1 MKAVARLKPRPW
13 ALFIYGVLV
22 TVIAIVGSG
31 RELLATFLI
40 TGVPGFLLGLA
51 RYRFLVLLIPLTV
64 IGTFLNALA
73 IYYTG
78 LAREPGEVVAKIW
91 VVEIPQFAVETTA
104 VIALRVFSFAGAGLL
119 LVSLVSPRDALR
131 SLTEELGLPKGL
143 AFSLAF
149 ALRLFPL
156 IRRDLSEVMAV
167 RRLRGYRTIP
177 ISPGD
182 YMSII
187 APLLNVS
194 LERAVWVGISAELRG
209 FRLRRVKRRLVL
221 GLPEAVLAVLLA
233 VQAAAL
239 FVL

>member
-1 MKAVARLKPRPW
+1 MARLKPRPW

>member
-1 MKAVARLKPRPW
+1 MSAVVRLKPRPW
-13 ALFIYGVLV
+13 ALFVYGVLV
-22 TVIAIVGSG
+22 TIIAIVGSG

-40 TGVPGFLLGLA
+40 TGVPGFVLGFV

-78 LAREPGEVVAKIW
+78 LAREPGDIVARIW
-91 VVEIPQFAVETTA
+91 VIEIPEFAVETTA

-156 IRRDLSEVMAV
+156 IRRDLGEVMAV

-177 ISPGD
+177 LSPSD

-194 LERAVWVGISAELRG
+194 LERAVWVGVSAELRG
-209 FRLRRVKRRLVL
+209 FRLRRVRRRLTF
-221 GLPEAVLAVLLA
+221 GLPEAFLAILLII
-233 VQAAAL
+233 QAAA
-239 FVL
+239 VLIL